1 MQMTEDELM
10 TIVGRLYVGTILRDR
25 ELARLRLELT
35 QEMTIRHRR
44 DDGVDDLLEDA
55 REAVPAAD

>member
-25 ELARLRLELT
+25 ELARLRTLVSEY
-35 QEMTIRHRR
+35 EVIAR
-44 DDGVDDLLEDA
+44 DPDARAVEDSDGV
-55 REAVPAAD
+55 VPAQD